1 MTNTYNVFTLFPEM
15 FKALDFGIIG
25 IARNKGI
32 VNINTINIR
41 DYSAD
46 KHKKVDDYPY
56 GGGYGMLMTCQPVF
70 DAIQSYPKA
79 HTIYMSP
86 KGKVL
91 TQNRAME
98 LSKIDNINIICGHYE
113 GIDQRIIDSLVNEE
127 ISCGDYIVSGGEIP
141 AMILIDC
148 ISRLIDDVLPQ
159 PQSYM
164 DESHTDNLLE
174 CHQYTRPEVF
184 DEMAV
189 PQILLSGHHKN
200 INEYRLAQSIYLTY
214 LKRPDML
221 IKRKITRK
229 ELKIFLIY
237 YPQLKDD
244 IIKFVE

>member
-1 MTNTYNVFTLFPEM
+1 M
-15 FKALDFGIIG
+15 FKALDFGILG
-25 IARNKGI
+25 IAQKKGI
-32 VNINTINIR
+32 LNINTINIR
-41 DYSAD
+41 DYSTD

-56 GGGYGMLMTCQPVF
+56 GGGYGMLMMCQPVF
-70 DAIQSYPKA
+70 DAIQSFPRT

-86 KGKVL
+86 KGNIL

-98 LSKIDNINIICGHYE
+98 LSRINSINILCGHYE
-113 GIDQRIIDSLVNEE
+113 GIDQRISDALIDEE

-148 ISRLIDDVLPQ
+148 ISRLVDGVLPQ

-174 CHQYTRPEVF
+174 CYQYTRPEIYNEF
-184 DEMAV
+184 TV
-189 PQILLSGHHKN
+189 PEVLLSGHHKN
-200 INEYRLAQSIYLTY
+200 INEFRLAQSIYLTY

-221 IKRKITRK
+221 MKRKITRK
-229 ELKIFLIY
+229 ELKILMIY